1 LRVAHFFATHAMHVV
16 PLFGLLIAPLPQKRA
31 GKAAVV
37 GFAAFYAAFVLYA
50 FGEAL
55 AGKPF
60 LTALL

>member
-1 LRVAHFFATHAMHVV
+1 MHVV
-16 PLFGLLIAPLPQKRA
+16 PLFGFLIAPLPQKRA
-31 GKAAVV
+31 GKIAVV
-37 GFAAFYAAFVLYA
+37 GFAACYGAFVFYA